1 MWFNPKKLII
11 VDINENKLAEAIRD
25 IRSTPY
31 LNLPE
36 IITYPID
43 FGSNVFEK
51 LFDYHKPFDIVANF
65 AAHKH
70 VRSEKDIFS
79 IEAMFQTNFIKAERL
94 LQLLAKNPPKHFF
107 CVSTD
112 KATKPVNIMGATK
125 KLMEDV
131 VFAYQDIFKVT
142 TARFANVAFSN
153 GSLLESFINRFE
165 NGQPLVCPND
175 IRRYF
180 VSPIEAGQLCL
191 LANICGNSGEIFIPK
206 LNPEKDLV
214 PIKNALLFFL
224 EEQGLFPKEF
234 ASEEQVKRAAAERMS
249 SDSTYPIF
257 LPTSD
262 TTGEK
267 PIEEFYAVN
276 DILDENRFNALNVIE
291 TFKGEKKSV
300 ENLLDEAQKT
310 FEKEITKKDLVIFLE
325 KYVDG
330 FKHEEKGKHL
340 DQKL

>member
-1 MWFNPKKLII
+1 M
-11 VDINENKLAEAIRD
+11 AEAIRD

-131 VFAYQDIFKVT
+131 VFAYQDKFKVT

-214 PIKNALLFFL
+214 PIKNALLYFL
-224 EEQGLFPKEF
+224 KEQGLTPEEF
-234 ASEEQVKRAAAERMS
+234 QSEEDVKQAAANRS
-249 SDSTYPIF
+249 CTSNLYPVF
-257 LPTSD
+257 LPKSD

-267 PIEEFYAVN
+267 PIEEFYAFN
-276 DILDENRFNALNVIE
+276 DVLNETRFNALNVIE
-291 TFKGEKKSV
+291 TFRGEIKPVDS
-300 ENLLDEAQKT
+300 LLAEAQTT
-310 FEKEITKKDLVIFLE
+310 FEKEISKKDLVAFLE
-325 KYVDG
+325 KYVEG
-330 FKHEEKGKHL
+330 FEHEEKGKNL